1 MNIEK
6 DFKNKLT
13 KKDYITYL
21 LNRNMIL
28 LLSPAIIVTLLV
40 AVIYSTITEGFT
52 FSTFIYLLPV
62 VLFALS
68 YMQMY
73 RVIKHTL
80 KSQKEIYE
88 LKITLTDNEYKDL
101 TNGEKNSLTYD
112 KAYCY
117 KESKDHLYIFVDR
130 YNALILPKREFEDKE
145 LSQIR
150 TTFSKKMRKER
161 LYNFSA
167 WLMVIIVIALVVL
180 VVNKIVTGQ

>member
-13 KKDYITYL
+13 KKDYVTYL

-28 LLSPAIIVTLLV
+28 LLSPLIIITLLV
-40 AVIYSTITEGFT
+40 AIIYSIITSGFT
-52 FSTFIYLLPV
+52 FTTVIYMLPII
-62 VLFALS
+62 LFVLS
-68 YMQMY
+68 YIQMY

-101 TNGEKNSLTYD
+101 TNGEQNSLSYD

-117 KESKDHLYIFVDR
+117 KETKNHLYIFVDK
-130 YNALILPKREFEDKE
+130 YNALIIPKREFEENE
-145 LSQIR
+145 LNQIQS
-150 TTFSKKMRKER
+150 TFSKKIRKEP
-161 LYNFSA
+161 LYNFSS
-167 WLMVIIVIALVVL
+167 WFMVLILVALVGL
-180 VVNKIVTGQ
+180 ITYKIIMGQ

>member
-40 AVIYSTITEGFT
+40 AVIYSIITEGFT
-52 FSTFIYLLPV
+52 FSTIIYLLPV
-62 VLFALS
+62 VLFILS
-68 YMQMY
+68 YIQMY
-73 RVIKHTL
+73 RVINHTL

-117 KESKDHLYIFVDR
+117 KETKNHLYIFVDK

-145 LSQIR
+145 LAQIK
-150 TTFSKKMRKER
+150 TTFSKKMRKEK
-161 LYNFSA
+161 LYNFSS
-167 WLMVIIVIALVVL
+167 WFMVLIVVALVFL
-180 VVNKIVTGQ
+180 VVYKMIGG

>member
-28 LLSPAIIVTLLV
+28 LLSPIIIIVL
-40 AVIYSTITEGFT
+40 TIGIIFSIINEGFT
-52 FSTFIYLLPV
+52 FSTIVYFLPIALFILTYI
-62 VLFALS
+62 
-68 YMQMY
+68 QMY
-73 RVIKHTL
+73 RIIKHTL
-80 KSQKEIYE
+80 KSQKELYE

-101 TNGEKNSLTYD
+101 TNGEHNSLPYD

-117 KESKDHLYIFVDR
+117 KETKKHLYIFVDK

-145 LSQIR
+145 IEQIR
-150 TTFSKKMRKER
+150 TTLSRKLRKEP
-161 LYNFSA
+161 LYNFSS
-167 WLMVIIVIALVVL
+167 WLIVGILVLLVVL
-180 VVNKIVTGQ
+180 IVTKLMA